1 MPVLDQQS
9 ATPHAGLRPLTI
21 DPNEPERA
29 GAPAQSRD

>member
-9 ATPHAGLRPLTI
+9 ETPPAGRRPLAI

-29 GAPAQSRD
+29 GTPAQ